1 MDRMLPLR
9 ALAALLLLGLA
20 TPARAQGGPMPVT
33 LRVVDQ
39 NGQELTGS
47 KVSLVGGELSW
58 ETPATAN
65 LDFGPQL
72 FTVEP
77 AFQGAMFP
85 NGWHRPAAPNGLAR
99 DEFLFVDGSPELVIV
114 WNTAQVAL
122 DTQFP
127 GGTWGFEG
135 ENTWYG
141 PATVT
146 APITDETVYNSLS
159 GPSRDGWRFAVRAA
173 FDGQA
178 IDLTR
183 AEAREVDGSTS
194 GLSFEWRQSACN
206 MGVVDGTGAPIRGA
220 TWTMFGHTFAA
231 GDAITLPATDDP
243 SYGGALAAGI
253 PATIST
259 NTASGS
265 GNATFEV
272 NADGSLSPA
281 FVNING
287 GSFGL
292 RCGVAPFPPVTTGT
306 LNGTVLADGKPKS
319 GVSVSLLDAANGTR
333 ELTTDAV
340 GAFAFADVPAGP
352 ATVTIK
358 VPSGYH
364 ALKPVTGQ

>member
-9 ALAALLLLGLA
+9 ALAALLLLGVA
-20 TPARAQGGPMPVT
+20 TPARAQMGPMTVT

-58 ETPATAN
+58 ETPATAS

-85 NGWHRPAAPNGLAR
+85 NGWHRPAAPNGLVR

-114 WNTAQVAL
+114 WNTAQVAIS
-122 DTQFP
+122 DA
-127 GGTWGFEG
+127 GGGWGFEG
-135 ENTWYG
+135 EGAWYG
-141 PATVT
+141 PGSVS
-146 APITDETVYNSLS
+146 APVTDESVYNSMS
-159 GPSRDGWRFAVRAA
+159 GPSRDGWRFGVRAA

-183 AEAREVDGSTS
+183 AEAREVDGSTT

-253 PATIST
+253 PATLFT
-259 NTASGS
+259 NTANGT

-272 NADGSLSPA
+272 NEGGSLSPA
-281 FVNING
+281 FVEVNG

-306 LNGTVLADGKPKS
+306 LDGTVLADGKPKP
-319 GVSVSLLDAANGTR
+319 GVSVTLLDAGNGTH

-340 GAFAFADVPAGP
+340 GGFVFTNVPEGA

-358 VPSGYH
+358 VPAGYH
-364 ALKPVTGQ
+364 ALKPSPAR